1 MATKLQLYN
10 QALLLMKERRLSGL
24 TEDRESRRTI
34 DEFYDQVVQFCLEQ
48 GMWKFAMRSAS
59 LTQAGAGAYG
69 FTYTFN
75 KPSDLVHTFLV
86 GDDTA
91 YDPPLVYT
99 FVDEGTIY
107 YANTSPLRIRY
118 SSNHATLGGGLLSAW
133 PQGFA
138 FYVACELAAWTAYA
152 ITGNE
157 NVAMM
162 LDKKAKI
169 MLANSLSLHSLV
181 NPPGLLPL
189 NSDARAVSA
198 SETNRLRPDILPF
211 GTEIKMMM
219 AGGK

>member
-24 TEDRESRRTI
+24 AEDRESRRTM

-48 GMWKFAMRSAS
+48 GMWKFAMRSAT
-59 LTQAGAGAYG
+59 LNQDGAGAYG
-69 FTYTFN
+69 FTYVFN
-75 KPSDLVHTFLV
+75 LPSDHIHTFAV
-86 GDDTA
+86 GDTA
-91 YDPPLVYT
+91 DYDPPLVYT
-99 FVDEGTIY
+99 YAEEAGLL
-107 YANTSPLRIRY
+107 YANTTTLRLRY
-118 SSNHATLGGGLLSAW
+118 SSNGANYGLLLSDW

-157 NVAMM
+157 NVALM
-162 LDKKAKI
+162 LDKKSKI

-189 NSDARAVSA
+189 NSDARAINV